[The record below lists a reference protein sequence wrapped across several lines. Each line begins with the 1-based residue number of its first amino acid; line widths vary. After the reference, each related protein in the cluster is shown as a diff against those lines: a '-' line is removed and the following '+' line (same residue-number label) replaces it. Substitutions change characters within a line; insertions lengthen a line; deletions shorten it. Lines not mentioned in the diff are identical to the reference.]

1 MRVTRA
7 DDEPM
12 NVTPFDFWS
21 ATDAPSRLTG
31 ASAGSAGTGMDLEIG
46 SVTGTGAG
54 RAGGTEAIAAGS
66 AAGPDGTGAA
76 AAGAAAVDAGTG
88 FVAFPTIVETF
99 FEMNALDFAALDDPL
114 PGSWT
119 RYQSPCTA
127 WS

>member
-1 MRVTRA
+1 
-7 DDEPM
+7 M

-31 ASAGSAGTGMDLEIG
+31 AITGSAGTGMDREIG

-54 RAGGTEAIAAGS
+54 RAGGIEAVAAGS

-76 AAGAAAVDAGTG
+76 ATGAVAGAAGTV

-99 FEMNALDFAALDDPL
+99 FEMNALDFAAFDDPL
-114 PGSWT
+114 PGS
-119 RYQSPCTA
+119 
-127 WS
+127 

>member
-1 MRVTRA
+1 
-7 DDEPM
+7 M

-21 ATDAPSRLTG
+21 ATEAPSRLTG
-31 ASAGSAGTGMDLEIG
+31 ASAGSAGTGMDLEIDP
-46 SVTGTGAG
+46 VMGTGAG
-54 RAGGTEAIAAGS
+54 RDDGTEAVAAGS

-76 AAGAAAVDAGTG
+76 ATGAAAADAETV

-99 FEMNALDFAALDDPL
+99 FEMNALAFAALEDPL